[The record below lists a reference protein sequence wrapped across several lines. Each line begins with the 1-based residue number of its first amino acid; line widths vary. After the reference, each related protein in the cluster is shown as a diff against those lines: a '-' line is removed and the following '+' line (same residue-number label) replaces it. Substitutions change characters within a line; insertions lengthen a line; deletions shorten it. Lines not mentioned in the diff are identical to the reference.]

1 MTNPDI
7 NKTQP
12 KDEIRMDT
20 LGQWFRHSFLF
31 IFQNML
37 WIFLGIL
44 LGAGIGWVVSL
55 AWPNRDFVASYII
68 SAEEKNSS
76 AWENLLAQF
85 GMDVSGNNP
94 ANVFQGESLVKL
106 FSTRNLIEKAL
117 ITPTQLPSGETI
129 ILGDYFF
136 IRSKAN
142 RLQEFEGFRFARGD
156 SGILKGYNALQDSAL
171 WFTYQYVLKEVIS
184 ASRPDKKLTFIEV
197 SCYDR
202 NDTMAMV
209 MASKLI
215 QTVSSFYTDNLTYKA
230 RKNLDV
236 LQDELDSIKR
246 ELNRNMYQSSML
258 NDEDVNATRQV
269 LRVGQN
275 RKLIDL
281 QISMTLFGELTK
293 NIQLAEISLRKE
305 TPLIQIID
313 SPGLPLEYVGL
324 NPKWYWAI
332 GSAVGG
338 MLVILHLV
346 TKAKSRSMGAEPIG
360 SVAEVHYQGDQ

>member
-1 MTNPDI
+1 MTNTDS
-7 NKTQP
+7 NMSQVN
-12 KDEIRMDT
+12 DEIRMDT
-20 LGQWFRHSFLF
+20 LGQWFRYALVF
-31 IFQNML
+31 IFRNLL
-37 WIFLGIL
+37 WVFLGVM
-44 LGAGIGWVVSL
+44 LGAGIGWIVSM
-55 AWPNRDFVASYII
+55 AWPNRDYVASYII

-117 ITPTQLPSGETI
+117 VTPTQLPSGDTVY
-129 ILGDYFF
+129 LGDYFF
-136 IRSKAN
+136 VRSKAN
-142 RLQEFEGFRFARGD
+142 LLKEFEGFRFAKGD
-156 SGILKGYNALQDSAL
+156 SGILRGYSALQDSAL
-171 WFTYQYVLKEVIS
+171 WLTYRYVLKDVVD
-184 ASRPDKKLTFIEV
+184 ASRPDKKLTFIQV
-197 SCYDR
+197 SCHDR

-209 MASKLI
+209 MAGKLI

-236 LQDELDSIKR
+236 LQEELDSVKR
-246 ELNRNMYQSSML
+246 ELNKNMYQSSML

-269 LRVGQN
+269 LRVDQN

-313 SPGLPLEYVGL
+313 SPRLPLEHVGL
-324 NPKWYWAI
+324 NPRWYWALGAGI
-332 GSAVGG
+332 GGILV
-338 MLVILHLV
+338 MLFMMYRRKDSIN
-346 TKAKSRSMGAEPIG
+346 
-360 SVAEVHYQGDQ
+360 VH